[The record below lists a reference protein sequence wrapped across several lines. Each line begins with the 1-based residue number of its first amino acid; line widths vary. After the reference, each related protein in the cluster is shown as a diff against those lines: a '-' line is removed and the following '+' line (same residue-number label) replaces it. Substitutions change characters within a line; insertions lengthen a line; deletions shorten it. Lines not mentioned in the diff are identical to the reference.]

1 MPVAGLFGSDLPAAS
16 GFRTV
21 ADPYTGEP
29 VYVMPRLAP
38 DWAVLHVHEAD
49 ELGNARI
56 WGTPY
61 WDRLMSRAAE
71 RVILTT
77 ERIVPTAE
85 FVRCPELTVVPAFL
99 VDAVV
104 EAPGGAWPGS
114 CHPCYGVD
122 EAAVRDYLAHAG
134 DREWLSKHLHEDEP
148 PRRQERQGCQAFP

>member
-1 MPVAGLFGSDLPAAS
+1 MLATESRSEEHTSELQSRRYLHSFPTRRSSDR
-16 GFRTV
+16 G
-21 ADPYTGEP
+21 
-29 VYVMPRLAP
+29 
-38 DWAVLHVHEAD
+38 
-49 ELGNARI
+49 
-56 WGTPY
+56 
-61 WDRLMSRAAE
+61 E
-71 RVILTT
+71 RVVPTA

-134 DREWLSKHLHEDEP
+134 DRE
-148 PRRQERQGCQAFP
+148 